1 MSCLLPWH
9 PAECQPS
16 VYPPTPG
23 QAITTPSVSLQG
35 ALCIQTALLLT
46 QIWHLSLEYTFLMDW
61 GMAVGLLW
69 HQGNVNFL
77 TEAFKDSLWLTR
89 FFFSAPET
97 TDPPPD
103 GATVCLGPEWSEEHS
118 PWWKHSLWEIN
129 FVVLSQCQ
137 LERCLS
143 LQHSLAYPYHP
154 SLPWKSWFPVQA
166 P

>member
-1 MSCLLPWH
+1 MSWPFPWH
-9 PAECQPS
+9 PAGCQPT

-23 QAITTPSVSLQG
+23 QAITPSVSLQG
-35 ALCIQTALLLT
+35 ALWFQTALLLT
-46 QIWHLSLEYTFLMDW
+46 QMWRLSLEYTFLLDW

-69 HQGNVNFL
+69 HQGNVKFL
-77 TEAFKDSLWLTR
+77 TEEVKDSLWLTR
-89 FFFSAPET
+89 FFFSARET

-103 GATVCLGPEWSEEHS
+103 SATVCLGPEWSEEQS

-129 FVVLSQCQ
+129 CRFKPVPAGKVFA
-137 LERCLS
+137 